1 MVTEIDL
8 ALRDG
13 RTLYVYDT
21 GTGDGTT
28 GLTVFWQHG
37 TPSTGAPPEALFAAA
52 ADVAYVTP

>member
-1 MVTEIDL
+1 V
-8 ALRDG
+8 RDR